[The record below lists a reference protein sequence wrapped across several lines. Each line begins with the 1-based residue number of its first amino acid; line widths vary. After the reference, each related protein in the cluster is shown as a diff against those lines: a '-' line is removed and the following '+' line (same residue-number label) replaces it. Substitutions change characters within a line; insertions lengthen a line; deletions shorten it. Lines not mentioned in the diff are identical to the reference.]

1 MKQGIFLEWSLSD
14 FVTLECNVFISLLPS
29 LPSFPLPSTFSSC
42 PLPSTFSSC
51 PLPSTFSSY
60 PLHFTFLIPFLP
72 ILFHPFLPPSLPTLF
87 IPTSQFLSFLSSS
100 IPSFPLPFLP
110 PSFPSFQP
118 CSLFSF
124 KPYPSFLPTYSLPTN
139 LIRPTLPSYYSIKN
153 FLSYY

>member
-1 MKQGIFLEWSLSD
+1 MKQGIFLEWSLSG
-14 FVTLECNVFISLLPS
+14 FVTLECKVFTSLLLS

-42 PLPSTFSSC
+42 PLS
-51 PLPSTFSSY
+51 STFSSY
-60 PLHFTFLIPFLP
+60 PFHSTFLIPFPFLP

-87 IPTSQFLSFLSSS
+87 IPPSQFLSFLSSS
-100 IPSFPLPFLP
+100 IPSFHLPFLP

-124 KPYPSFLPTYSLPTN
+124 KPYPSFLPSYSLPTN
-139 LIRPTLPSYYSIKN
+139 LILPTLPSYYSLKN